1 MIYFYREWKYKKIFV
16 MFYYLLDN
24 KNVVIWGGKISIG
37 YRLVYKVKFMVLDY
51 WYNGIMIVIDYI
63 L

>member
-16 MFYYLLDN
+16 MFYYSLDN
-24 KNVVIWGGKISIG
+24 KNVVIRGGKISIG

-51 WYNGIMIVIDYI
+51 WYNGIMIVIDFI

>member
-1 MIYFYREWKYKKIFV
+1 

-24 KNVVIWGGKISIG
+24 KNVVIRGGKISIG

-51 WYNGIMIVIDYI
+51 WYNGIMIVIDFI

>member
-24 KNVVIWGGKISIG
+24 KNVVIRGGKISIG

-51 WYNGIMIVIDYI
+51 WYNGIMIVIDFI